1 MPRPRKSRM
10 VCHYPSVQSF
20 GPREGSSG
28 AETVLSVEEYETIR
42 LIDYEGCSQ
51 EQCAVFMQVARTT
64 VQQIYSDGRRKLAE
78 ALVEGREL
86 RIVGGDFRLCD
97 GAQGGCGEMS
107 CYKKEYAKKYRKPK
121 GEQIMR
127 IAVTYE
133 NGQVFQHF
141 GHTSQFKVYDVR
153 NGEIVSSE
161 VVDAGGSGHG
171 ALAGVLTAL
180 NVDVLICGG
189 IGGGAQMALAAAGI
203 KLYGGV
209 SGSADAAA
217 EAFVSG
223 KLNFNPNVQCNH
235 HGEHHHHHEGGC
247 GSHGCGDHSHHCG
260 GHH

>member
-10 VCHYPSVQSF
+10 VCHYPVIHTF
-20 GPREGSSG
+20 GPREGQ
-28 AETVLSVEEYETIR
+28 AEAEITLTVEEYETIR
-42 LIDYEGCSQ
+42 LIDHEGLSQ
-51 EQCAVFMQVARTT
+51 EQCAGLMQVARTT
-64 VQQIYSDGRRKLAE
+64 VQQIYSDARKKLAA
-78 ALVEGREL
+78 ALVDGKNL
-86 RIVGGDFRLCD
+86 RIEGGDFRLCD
-97 GAQGGCGEMS
+97 GTNRTCAAAQ
-107 CYKKEYAKKYRKPK
+107 CYKQIYRKPK
-121 GEQIMR
+121 GEQFMR

-161 VVDAGGSGHG
+161 VVDTNGSGHG
-171 ALAGVLTAL
+171 ALAGVLSAL
-180 NVDVLICGG
+180 NADVLICGG

-223 KLNFNPNVQCNH
+223 KLNFNPNARCDH
-235 HGEHHHHHEGGC
+235 HGEHHHHHQGGC
-247 GSHGCGDHSHHCG
+247 GSHGCGGEHHCG